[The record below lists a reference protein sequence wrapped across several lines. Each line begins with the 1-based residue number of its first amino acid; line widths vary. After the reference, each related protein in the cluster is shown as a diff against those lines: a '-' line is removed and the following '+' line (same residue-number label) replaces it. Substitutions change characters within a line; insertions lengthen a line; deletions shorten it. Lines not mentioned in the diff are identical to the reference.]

1 LITITVFAAVAFVL
15 YSFTDVLF
23 FIKLVKEAKYR
34 NVAKTL
40 ISRLFGCQI
49 ETKITVNCEN
59 EIQAILQQRTGQ
71 IYSKK

>member
-1 LITITVFAAVAFVL
+1 M
-15 YSFTDVLF
+15 SQ
-23 FIKLVKEAKYR
+23 KL
-34 NVAKTL
+34 L

-59 EIQAILQQRTGQ
+59 EIQAILQQRTDQ